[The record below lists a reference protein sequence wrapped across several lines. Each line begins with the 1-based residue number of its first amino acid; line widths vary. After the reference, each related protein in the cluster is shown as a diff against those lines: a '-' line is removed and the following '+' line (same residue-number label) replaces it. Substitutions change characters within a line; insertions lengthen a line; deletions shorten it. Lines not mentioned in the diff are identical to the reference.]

1 MAYKMG
7 GKGGRKTVPAV
18 RGGFMESAP
27 ARKSMSFT
35 MALTY
40 AFCRRCCIDEIIDDE
55 CRWDPLQRD
64 ISPGSGVLAMIMTI
78 ADHGPKPA
86 LMNVSGEYDNAPTG
100 LLFGEGIT
108 ADNLNDKVL
117 ASCLDCV
124 YERGT
129 AYLFRRIASNVR
141 LRHDLTVHAV
151 HSDLTDYSIHCNPEL
166 QPEPSGAARAEHN
179 GHAKDGRNELLQIA
193 AGFAVD
199 QDGIPII
206 AETRD
211 GAVSDLEWNL
221 HCLEVLDEI
230 VELKDIIY
238 IADSKLCQNKIIDS
252 IVGKEGWFISRLPRN
267 FGNSLQDRVLET
279 VDVLEF
285 REIGKISESPKGS
298 VYMAAETV
306 ADGYRCIVSCDVTK
320 RSRYEEKREK
330 LRDTA
335 KRKADRLMSRVFDTR
350 DDAKRYADE
359 TTGPMEKDR
368 LDNIFRLDISYC
380 CEIKE
385 VRGRGRPRADGS
397 DIERKEVWTIR
408 ADVVEMDDRAR
419 RMSRS
424 EAYVVFITNIPRYKG
439 EDFDLDRHPSK
450 GLSTKEVL
458 HYYKNQH
465 RVESNFHVTK
475 HPIDADNVYIKTES
489 RREALMTV
497 VHLAVLVRGLIQK
510 LFREFVKANPG
521 VLTRFSNGR
530 RINGKITF
538 DQFVFD
544 MHRTFVDVWEPQN
557 TWTLSA
563 SEQSRLRA
571 IAFLKAVGI
580 EPGELF
586 E

>member
-1 MAYKMG
+1 
-7 GKGGRKTVPAV
+7 
-18 RGGFMESAP
+18 MESAP
-27 ARKSMSFT
+27 ARKSIPFT

-64 ISPGSGVLAMIMTI
+64 VSPGTGVLAMIMTI

-86 LMNVSGEYDNAPTG
+86 LMNVGGEYDNAPTE

-124 YERGT
+124 YDRGT
-129 AYLFRRIASNVR
+129 AYLFRRIATNVR
-141 LRHDLTVHAV
+141 LKHDLTIHAV
-151 HSDLTDYSIHCNPEL
+151 HSDLTDYSLHCHPEL
-166 QPEPSGAARAEHN
+166 QPPPTGAARAEFN
-179 GHAKDGRNELLQIA
+179 KHAKDGRNDLMQIA

-199 QDGIPII
+199 QDGIPIL

-230 VELKDIIY
+230 VRLKDIVY
-238 IADSKLCQNKIIDS
+238 IADSKLCQTKIIGS
-252 IVGKEGWFISRLPRN
+252 IAEKEGWYISRLPRN
-267 FGNSLQDRVLET
+267 FEDNLQDRVLAT
-279 VDVLEF
+279 VDTLKFVN
-285 REIGKISESPKGS
+285 IGKVAERPNASLYSC
-298 VYMAAETV
+298 AETGM
-306 ADGYRCIVSCDVTK
+306 DGYRCIVACDTTRKSKYEAK
-320 RSRYEEKREK
+320 RAKLLENAERKAEK
-330 LRDTA
+330 LR
-335 KRKADRLMSRVFDTR
+335 SRFFDTR
-350 DDAKRYADE
+350 DDAKRYAEEVIE
-359 TTGPMEKDR
+359 TMEKNR
-368 LDNIFRLDISYC
+368 LDNIFTLDLSYC
-380 CEIKE
+380 CRIEE
-385 VRGRGRPRADGS
+385 VRGPGRPRADGT
-397 DIERKEVWTIR
+397 DVVRKEVWTI
-408 ADVVEMDDRAR
+408 AAEVVEMEDRAE

-424 EAYVVFITNIPRYKG
+424 EAYVVFITNIPRYEG
-439 EDFDLDRHPSK
+439 DDFDPNRHPSE
-450 GLSTKEVL
+450 GLSTREVL

-465 RVESNFHVTK
+465 RVECNFHVTK

-510 LFREFVKANPG
+510 LFREFVDANPG

-530 RINGKITF
+530 KINGRITF

-544 MHRTFVDVWEPQN
+544 MHRTYVDVWEPHN
-557 TWTLSA
+557 TWTFSA
-563 SEQSRLRA
+563 SESSKARA
-571 IAFLKAVGI
+571 VAFMKAVGI
-580 EPGELF
+580 EPNELF